1 LYKKKYQIYYISD
14 ITIRVEIEKFNI
26 KIYIL
31 KLQQIFTFKKNII
44 MLSHPIIKS
53 LIILSAFVASI
64 YSDTCK
70 YFKEPKYCSSY
81 VLRSKKNNERSY
93 VSPLIYKSKT
103 NKKIETQDEFNQY
116 MDNLAYN
123 PVYPLDLK
131 IFEEDFGC
139 PNYDYNK
146 FKVRYVNSYQCNYIY
161 YKDCNTKVLDKLPK
175 LCKNSCDAYLKS
187 ITEIFSNKESCP
199 TTATVEQLTNRE
211 NKLNEIR
218 EHCSNTTYSR
228 TENCLLG
235 VGDELKYCGYK
246 YEKDFIE
253 YCNKNINEPC
263 CQQEIEEKG
272 DSILLKIILYA
283 FIGVV
288 VLLIVVLMVL
298 KIYSVIKIEKMKF
311 LDQEYKKLKR
321 EEIMKETNIENN
333 YQKRFQVIQL
343 IFHFF
348 KEIHQVQHIKIKEH
362 QYFHPM
368 LDQQII
374 LHSHNVMVHNQNPH
388 SHHVGLQNQK
398 MKIHSFNAMDLYHH
412 NKIIHH
418 RIDHSPD
425 LELLQYHVLHLQ
437 QIH

>member
-1 LYKKKYQIYYISD
+1 
-14 ITIRVEIEKFNI
+14 
-26 KIYIL
+26 
-31 KLQQIFTFKKNII
+31 

-298 KIYSVIKIEKMKF
+298 KIYSVNKNRKDEISRSRIQEIEKRRDYERDK
-311 LDQEYKKLKR
+311 YR
-321 EEIMKETNIENN
+321 EQLSKEVSSDSINIPLL
-333 YQKRFQVIQL
+333 QR
-343 IFHFF
+343 
-348 KEIHQVQHIKIKEH
+348 
-362 QYFHPM
+362 
-368 LDQQII
+368 
-374 LHSHNVMVHNQNPH
+374 NP
-388 SHHVGLQNQK
+388 SSPAYQNQGTPVL
-398 MKIHSFNAMDLYHH
+398 SPNARPT
-412 NKIIHH
+412 NNPPFPQRNGTQPK
-418 RIDHSPD
+418 SPFPPRGVTKPKNENPFIQRNGS
-425 LELLQYHVLHLQ
+425 LPPQ
-437 QIH
+437 QNYPPQNRPFPGPGTATVPRPPPTANTLGNPRDSPRYGASRPPAPGNLPRSGSGYTQNRPPPRW